1 MLGKNGEPLE
11 DTNVTLTFT
20 HQILGL
26 KEGIVKKTDEE
37 GRVFLGKLENII
49 LVNTTVHGIHG

>member
-1 MLGKNGEPLE
+1 VLGKNGEPLE